1 MVTLV
6 TALLLFAQLGAPFTD
21 ASASGTRQGDRIEVN
36 LEVGVDA
43 LNISTILAHVA
54 DPGGEQTTATLN
66 DRGSGRYGAVLTLP
80 AADVVVVFEALAP
93 GDSVLSQPVTLTS
106 LGLDPVLLEPDRPF
120 ATVEPEPDDAPLV
133 SRASR
138 RWGWAAVG
146 LLATSLALLALW
158 AAGPRQGPRRAQV
171 AGDAPGDDSPGP
183 SAEPEE
189 AEPEESAEVLGED

>member
-1 MVTLV
+1 MVTFI

-21 ASASGTRQGDRIEVN
+21 AVASGTRQGDRIEVN
-36 LEVGVDA
+36 VEVGVDA
-43 LNISTILAHVA
+43 LNVSTVLAHVA

-80 AADVVVVFEALAP
+80 AADVVVVFEALGP
-93 GDSVLSQPVTLTS
+93 GDSVLSQPVTLTT
-106 LGLDPVLLEPDRPF
+106 LGLDPLLLEPDRPF

-133 SRASR
+133 SQASR

-158 AAGPRQGPRRAQV
+158 AAGPRQGPRRTQV
-171 AGDAPGDDSPGP
+171 AGDAPGASPDA
-183 SAEPEE
+183 SS
-189 AEPEESAEVLGED
+189 EPEESAEVLGED